1 MNSITYPAAIEN
13 EKKEGRPQPQK
24 GIFAFERRKHPR
36 FSIQFPLDYSLM
48 DGRIVSRGGMTADAC
63 EGGLLVYLREG
74 IEIGALLKI
83 EIFYVNASGFDAIKA
98 TAKVVWSNLA
108 ARQSCEEY
116 RYGLEFQ
123 SIDQRNLQNLRIL
136 LKKSSET
143 HDPFG
148 VEMNLG

>member
-1 MNSITYPAAIEN
+1 MNSITYTAAIE
-13 EKKEGRPQPQK
+13 KESTPQSQK
-24 GIFAFERRKHPR
+24 GVFAFERRKHPR
-36 FSIQFPLDYSLM
+36 LSIQFPLDYSLM

>member
-1 MNSITYPAAIEN
+1 MNSIMYPAAIEK
-13 EKKEGRPQPQK
+13 EKKEGRPQSRK
-24 GIFAFERRKHPR
+24 GVSVFERRKHPR
-36 FSIQFPLDYSLM
+36 FSIQFPLDYSII
-48 DGRIVSRGGMTADAC
+48 DGKAVSRGGITADAS

-83 EIFYVNASGFDAIKA
+83 EIFYASASGLDAIGA
-98 TAKVVWSNLA
+98 TAKVVWSNLP

-136 LKKSSET
+136 LKKSSEA
-143 HDPFG
+143 HGPFG

>member
-1 MNSITYPAAIEN
+1 MNSITYPAAIEK
-13 EKKEGRPQPQK
+13 EKKESRPHLQK

-36 FSIQFPLDYSLM
+36 FSIQYPLDYSFI
-48 DGRIVSRGGMTADAC
+48 DGNTVSRGGMTADAC

-83 EIFYVNASGFDAIKA
+83 EILYVNASGLDAIRA

-108 ARQSCEEY
+108 ARRSCEEY
-116 RYGLEFQ
+116 RYGLKFQ

-136 LKKSSET
+136 LKKSNET
-143 HDPFG
+143 HDFLG
-148 VEMNLG
+148 VEM